1 MNHPVAI
8 SACLKTSPTAPN
20 ASEIVSV
27 YERFVATISEAFGAV
42 GDVFRQ
48 ALIAT
53 GWFTSL
59 GDELVIRTPDL
70 FISFQ
75 DYLTGVF
82 EADAKMEAANVEA
95 VLDAT
100 DSLYEKITD
109 LCDRYSGLDFDVD
122 KFRELA
128 EKIPSITSVIRVG
141 DTSNFSQNSR
151 NLSTSKSRPE

>member
-1 MNHPVAI
+1 M
-8 SACLKTSPTAPN
+8 
-20 ASEIVSV
+20 
-27 YERFVATISEAFGAV
+27 
-42 GDVFRQ
+42 
-48 ALIAT
+48 
-53 GWFTSL
+53 

-122 KFRELA
+122 KFREFCEKFDVSPTLITDVIEGIFSANCGVTIAGERPIPREANAAMAVSPLTVA
-128 EKIPSITSVIRVG
+128 ECEDAM
-141 DTSNFSQNSR
+141 DTSDDDDKEKFY
-151 NLSTSKSRPE
+151 LLPKIASKTIGRLK